1 MELVKKVLV
10 GLRQPGCLH
19 SLTQLIVLK
28 ANLSF
33 AQLSRHHRRPSET
46 MLANLSLELIV
57 VIRFGDH
64 VGIIVGVRIVAV
76 AARRAREAA
85 VPFFDWRWAHR
96 RRPGHHQLAV
106 TQPPQMSQRL
116 LFWAAECFGA
126 AAYTPPRGPHTA
138 ASLFPH
144 GSLIIKQACNEI
156 EPIWK

>member
-33 AQLSRHHRRPSET
+33 AQLT
-46 MLANLSLELIV
+46 VV
-57 VIRFGDH
+57 VIGDH

-106 TQPPQMSQRL
+106 TQPPQMSRRL